1 MDSLSIIDLLVSLT
15 SSFIGVDLKR
25 IKKALNRD
33 TANTSISEKIDAV
46 CKNLDQSKEVIE
58 TTLAEIEKQ
67 KKEFEQLKQEAE
79 LSQKIANM
87 NKEEIE
93 ALNQVLEATLDKQEK
108 KAMPKTIGINIV
120 FCVASAVLGAVL
132 GFVLS
137 RVWG

>member
-1 MDSLSIIDLLVSLT
+1 MINWSIMDVMISIA
-15 SSFIGVDLKR
+15 SSFIGADLKR

-33 TANTSISEKIDAV
+33 TDNIDISERIDVV
-46 CKNLDQSKEVIE
+46 CKNLDQSKEAIE

>member
-1 MDSLSIIDLLVSLT
+1 MEILSLGDILVSLT
-15 SSFIGVDLKR
+15 SSFIGIDLKR
-25 IKKALNRD
+25 IKRAINRD
-33 TANTSISEKIDAV
+33 TDSTDISKRINAV
-46 CKNLDQSKEVIE
+46 CKNLDQSKEAIE

>member
-1 MDSLSIIDLLVSLT
+1 MEILSLGDILVSLT
-15 SSFIGVDLKR
+15 SSFIGIDLKR
-25 IKKALNRD
+25 IKRAINRD
-33 TANTSISEKIDAV
+33 TDSTDISKRINAV
-46 CKNLDQSKEVIE
+46 CKNLDQSKEAIE

-67 KKEFEQLKQEAE
+67 KKEYEKLKKEE
-79 LSQKIANM
+79 KMKQKIANM